1 MIRENTLLAR
11 AFGAT
16 LNDVVQAIG
25 VCAVCGT
32 GKLTIA
38 CETTGDILDNSSD
51 RPAHRP
57 GPRTPAPGAIASGSH
72 RPASFLIP
80 RLSDRIPVKR

>member
-16 LNDVVQAIG
+16 LNGVVQAIG

-32 GKLTIA
+32 GTLTIA

-57 GPRTPAPGAIASGSH
+57 APERQPQAQS
-72 RPASFLIP
+72 RP
-80 RLSDRIPVKR
+80 DRIGLPLS